1 MTMMYEQPPPQQRV
15 GSGED
20 TMVAFALL
28 AGIAVGGGWFL
39 WYKYHPQ
46 IATWVIAA
54 QHWQMLV
61 IAHITNRYE
70 VLDRQALALDPS
82 AVTAKTLYRLC
93 YLVGLFYRVP
103 AGVVITGLAVLC
115 LVGNP
120 PSRFTKVLNLDGLM
134 KVQAKVFRTT
144 AAFVG
149 RDLRPVAMA
158 KGEPRPLDAALH
170 GKEWVERYARKPDGN
185 YDEDAAARELTRQL
199 GPVWRGV
206 AKAPEVVR
214 CLLAAFALHAARERD
229 AALAFLGDFSEAMA
243 PQKKQG
249 PAGPE
254 LSVPAPPRIV
264 AAADVVLRRPDLRP
278 YLALANRHG
287 FTAPAVMTVL
297 HEARRRA
304 GVLAPAQFN
313 FIKLI
318 DRRLWFALHAL
329 GFPGEE
335 GTDEP
340 VMPTPRIE
348 AVGARDHWAAERLEG
363 RPLFVPSLERA
374 VRVIRDAAGDSS
386 RRTS

>member
-1 MTMMYEQPPPQQRV
+1 MMYEGPSPQQRV

-20 TMVAFALL
+20 TMLAFALL
-28 AGIAVGGGWFL
+28 GGIVVVGGWFL

-54 QHWQMLV
+54 QHWQMLL
-61 IAHITNRYE
+61 IAHVTNRYE

-82 AVTAKTLYRLC
+82 TVTAKTLYRLC
-93 YLVGLFYRVP
+93 HLVGLFYRVP
-103 AGVVITGLAVLC
+103 AGVVTGVLAVLC
-115 LVGNP
+115 LVANA
-120 PSRFTKVLNLDGLM
+120 PSRFTKVLNLDSLM

-149 RDLRPVAMA
+149 RDLRPVAIAQA
-158 KGEPRPLDAALH
+158 KPRPLDAALH
-170 GKEWVERYARKPDGN
+170 SKEWVSRYARNPDGS
-185 YDEDAAARELTRQL
+185 YDEDAALRELTRQL

-206 AKAPEVVR
+206 PNAPEVVR

-243 PQKKQG
+243 PQQNEG

-254 LSVPAPPRIV
+254 ASAPAPPHVV
-264 AAADVVLRRPDLRP
+264 AAADVILRRPDLWP
-278 YLALANRHG
+278 YLALADRHG

-313 FIKLI
+313 FVKLI

-335 GTDEP
+335 GTEEP
-340 VMPTPRIE
+340 AMPTPRIE
-348 AVGARDHWAAERLEG
+348 AVGARDHWAAERMEG
-363 RPLFVPSLERA
+363 RPLFVPSLKRA
-374 VRVIRDAAGDSS
+374 VRVIRDAAGDCL
-386 RRTS
+386 RQTQ